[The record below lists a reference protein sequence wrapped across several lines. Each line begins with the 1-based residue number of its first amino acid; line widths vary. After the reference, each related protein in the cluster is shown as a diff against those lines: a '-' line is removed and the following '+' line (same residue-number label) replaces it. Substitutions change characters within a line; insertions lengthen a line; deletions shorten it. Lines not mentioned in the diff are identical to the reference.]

1 MIKLLENFGVI
12 ILFIE
17 EIMEILISIEVFI
30 EQFIVI
36 KLLNGNSLKGV
47 LIIKDS
53 MFFYFVK

>member
-17 EIMEILISIEVFI
+17 EIMEVLISIEVFI

-53 MFFYFVK
+53 MFFVK